1 MRRVIGLILA
11 GLGAFLIILALLL
24 PTYVSNQVVKFPI
37 NTYVV
42 TTLLGPNVSYFSPSL
57 VRPVSGATMR
67 VTDTVKGDGAAS
79 TSSTAVWNEFTYL
92 YDVTNAK
99 VFQYSSRRAAFDRRT
114 SQLVNCCGAHVGGN
128 TSIHQTGLSGY
139 VWPIGTQRQTYHVFD
154 TTLNRPMPY
163 TYAGTSTIHGIGVY
177 RFVERVSHSRAGS
190 QTLPGSLV
198 GSPGQAS
205 VTLPEYYTATNTDY
219 VDPRT
224 GAILNVTETQKLTL
238 EDATGAQRL
247 VLFDGTL
254 AMTPQSVQAAV
265 NLDQSGR
272 NKLSLLKVVLPL
284 VAGLVGVVAL
294 IGGILLARRRPGE
307 HPDMVD
313 TEGPSPSWIP
323 WSGRRP
329 APAHAAPRAGGPAAG
344 SK

>member
-1 MRRVIGLILA
+1 MRRIIGFILA
-11 GLGAFLIILALLL
+11 GLGAFLVVAALLM
-24 PTYVSNQVVKFPI
+24 PTYIAGQVIKFPI

-42 TTLLGPNVSYFSPSL
+42 TTLLGSNVSYFSPSL

-114 SQLVNCCGAHVGGN
+114 GQLVDCCGAHVGGN

-139 VWPIGTQRQTYHVFD
+139 VWPIGAQPKTYHVFD

-163 TYAGTSTIHGIGVY
+163 VYAGTSAIHGIDVY
-177 RFVERVSHSRAGS
+177 RFVEHVSHSRAGS

-198 GSPGQAS
+198 GSPDQAS

-247 VLFDGTL
+247 LLFNGTL
-254 AMTPQSVQAAV
+254 AMTPQSMQAAV
-265 NLDQSGR
+265 NLDQAGR
-272 NKLSLLKVVLPL
+272 NKLILLKVVLPI
-284 VAGLVGVVAL
+284 VAGVVGLAALV
-294 IGGILLARRRPGE
+294 GGILLARRPAGQ
-307 HPDMVD
+307 H
-313 TEGPSPSWIP
+313 
-323 WSGRRP
+323 RRDEAAEPVP
-329 APAHAAPRAGGPAAG
+329 AV
-344 SK
+344 

>member
-1 MRRVIGLILA
+1 MRRIIGLILA
-11 GLGAFLIILALLL
+11 GLGAFLIVAALLL
-24 PTYVSNQVVKFPI
+24 PTYIAGQVVKFPI

-139 VWPIGTQRQTYHVFD
+139 VWPIGTDPRTYDVFD
-154 TTLNRPMPY
+154 TTLKRPMPY
-163 TYAGTSTIHGIGVY
+163 TYAGMSAIHGITVY
-177 RFVERVSHSRAGS
+177 RFVGRVSHARAGS
-190 QTLPGSLV
+190 QTVPGSLV

-219 VDPRT
+219 VDPQT
-224 GAILNVTETQKLTL
+224 GAILNVTQTQKLTL
-238 EDATGAQRL
+238 EDATGTQRL
-247 VLFDGTL
+247 LLFNGTV

-272 NKLSLLKVVLPL
+272 NKLILLKVVLPI
-284 VAGLVGVVAL
+284 VAGVVGLAAL
-294 IGGILLARRRPGE
+294 IGGILLARRPTGQ
-307 HPDMVD
+307 H
-313 TEGPSPSWIP
+313 
-323 WSGRRP
+323 RRDE
-329 APAHAAPRAGGPAAG
+329 AAEPVPV
-344 SK
+344 

>member
-1 MRRVIGLILA
+1 MRRIIGLILA
-11 GLGAFLIILALLL
+11 GLGAFLIVAALLL
-24 PTYVSNQVVKFPI
+24 PTYIAGQVVKFPI

-114 SQLVNCCGAHVGGN
+114 SQLVDCCGAHVGGN

-139 VWPIGTQRQTYHVFD
+139 VWPIGAQPRTYDVFD
-154 TTLNRPMPY
+154 TTVLRPMPY
-163 TYAGTSTIHGIGVY
+163 TYAGMSAIHGITVY
-177 RFVERVSHSRAGS
+177 RFVERVSHTRAGS

-219 VDPRT
+219 VDPQT
-224 GAILNVTETQKLTL
+224 GAILNVTQTQKLTL
-238 EDATGAQRL
+238 EDATGTQRL
-247 VLFDGTL
+247 LLFNGTL

-272 NKLSLLKVVLPL
+272 NKLILLKVILPI
-284 VAGLVGVVAL
+284 VAGLVGLAALVA
-294 IGGILLARRRPGE
+294 GILLARRPAGE
-307 HPDMVD
+307 HRRDEA
-313 TEGPSPSWIP
+313 TEPVPV
-323 WSGRRP
+323 
-329 APAHAAPRAGGPAAG
+329 
-344 SK
+344 

>member
-1 MRRVIGLILA
+1 MRRVTGLILA
-11 GLGAFLIILALLL
+11 GLGAFLVIMALLL
-24 PTYVSNQVVKFPI
+24 PTYIASRVVKFPI

-42 TTLLGPNVSYFSPSL
+42 TTLLGSNVSYFSPSL
-57 VRPVSGATMR
+57 VRPVSGASMR

-99 VFQYSSRRAAFDRRT
+99 VFQYTSRRAAFDRRT
-114 SQLVNCCGAHVGGN
+114 SQLVDCCGAHVGGN

-139 VWPIGTQRQTYHVFD
+139 VWPIGAQAQTYHVFD

-163 TYAGTSTIHGIGVY
+163 TYAGTSTIHGISVY
-177 RFVERVSHSRAGS
+177 RFVEHVSHSRAGS

-205 VTLPEYYTATNTDY
+205 VTLPEYYTATNTEY

-224 GAILNVTETQKLTL
+224 GAILDVTETQRLTL
-238 EDATGAQRL
+238 EDSTGTQRL
-247 VLFDGTL
+247 LLFNGTL

-272 NKLSLLKVVLPL
+272 TKLTLLKVVLPI
-284 VAGLVGVVAL
+284 VAGVLGLAAL
-294 IGGILLARRRPGE
+294 AGGILL
-307 HPDMVD
+307 V
-313 TEGPSPSWIP
+313 
-323 WSGRRP
+323 RRP
-329 APAHAAPRAGGPAAG
+329 AGQHRRNEAAEPVPAA
-344 SK
+344 

>member
-1 MRRVIGLILA
+1 MMRRVIGLVLA
-11 GLGAFLIILALLL
+11 GLGAFLIVAALLL
-24 PTYVSNQVVKFPI
+24 PTYVAGQLVKFPI

-42 TTLLGPNVSYFSPSL
+42 TTLLGPNTSYFSPSM

-67 VTDTVKGDGAAS
+67 ITDTVKGDGAAS

-128 TSIHQTGLSGY
+128 TSIHQSGLSGY
-139 VWPIGTQRQTYHVFD
+139 VWPIGAQARTYDVFD
-154 TTLNRPMPY
+154 TTVNRPMPY
-163 TYAGTSTIHGIGVY
+163 TYAGMSAIHGITVY
-177 RFVERVSHSRAGS
+177 RFVEHVSHSRAGS

-219 VDPRT
+219 VDPQT
-224 GAILNVTETQKLTL
+224 GAILDVTETQKLTL
-238 EDATGAQRL
+238 EDATGVQRL
-247 VLFDGTL
+247 LLFNGTL

-272 NKLSLLKVVLPL
+272 NKLIAFKVIVPI
-284 VAGLVGVVAL
+284 VAGIFGLAALV
-294 IGGILLARRRPGE
+294 GGILLARRPTGQ
-307 HPDMVD
+307 H
-313 TEGPSPSWIP
+313 
-323 WSGRRP
+323 RRDEAAEPVP
-329 APAHAAPRAGGPAAG
+329 AL
-344 SK
+344 

>member
-24 PTYVSNQVVKFPI
+24 PTYITSQVVKFPI

-42 TTLLGPNVSYFSPSL
+42 TTLLGTNVSYFSPSL
-57 VRPVSGATMR
+57 VRPVPAATMR

-114 SQLVNCCGAHVGGN
+114 SQLVDCCGAHVGGN
-128 TSIHQTGLSGY
+128 TSIHQSGLSGY
-139 VWPIGTQRQTYHVFD
+139 VWPIGAQPQTYQVFD

-163 TYAGTSTIHGIGVY
+163 TYAGMSTIHGIDVY

-190 QTLPGSLV
+190 QTVPGSLV

-224 GAILNVTETQKLTL
+224 GAILDVTEAQKLTL

-247 VLFDGTL
+247 LLFNGTL

-272 NKLSLLKVVLPL
+272 NKLTLLQVVLPIVLGVVGL
-284 VAGLVGVVAL
+284 VALVA
-294 IGGILLARRRPGE
+294 GILLARRPAGQ
-307 HPDMVD
+307 H
-313 TEGPSPSWIP
+313 
-323 WSGRRP
+323 RRDEAAEPVP
-329 APAHAAPRAGGPAAG
+329 AV
-344 SK
+344 

>member
-1 MRRVIGLILA
+1 MRRIIGLILA
-11 GLGAFLIILALLL
+11 GLGAFLIVAALLM
-24 PTYVSNQVVKFPI
+24 PTYIAGQVIKFPI

-42 TTLLGPNVSYFSPSL
+42 TTLLGPNASYFSPSL

-99 VFQYSSRRAAFDRRT
+99 VFQYTSRRAAFDRRT
-114 SQLVNCCGAHVGGN
+114 SQLVDCCGAHVGGN
-128 TSIHQTGLSGY
+128 TSIHQSGLSGY
-139 VWPIGTQRQTYHVFD
+139 VWPIGTQPRTYDVFD

-163 TYAGTSTIHGIGVY
+163 TYAGLAAIHGITVY

-190 QTLPGSLV
+190 QTVPGSLV

-219 VDPRT
+219 VDPQT
-224 GAILNVTETQKLTL
+224 GAILNVTQTQKLTL
-238 EDATGAQRL
+238 EDATGVQRL
-247 VLFDGTL
+247 LLFNGTL

-272 NKLSLLKVVLPL
+272 NKIILLKVVLPI
-284 VAGLVGVVAL
+284 VAGVVGLAAL
-294 IGGILLARRRPGE
+294 IGGILLARRPTGQ
-307 HPDMVD
+307 H
-313 TEGPSPSWIP
+313 
-323 WSGRRP
+323 RRNE
-329 APAHAAPRAGGPAAG
+329 AAEPVPV
-344 SK
+344 

>member
-1 MRRVIGLILA
+1 MRRIIGLILA
-11 GLGAFLIILALLL
+11 GLGAFLIVAALLL
-24 PTYVSNQVVKFPI
+24 PTYIAGQLVKFPI

-42 TTLLGPNVSYFSPSL
+42 TTLLGSNVSYFSPSL

-99 VFQYSSRRAAFDRRT
+99 EFQYSSRRAAFDRRT
-114 SQLVNCCGAHVGGN
+114 SQLVNCCGAHVGGD
-128 TSIHQTGLSGY
+128 TSIHQSGLSGY
-139 VWPIGTQRQTYHVFD
+139 VWPIGARPQTYQVFD

-163 TYAGTSTIHGIGVY
+163 TYAGMSAIHGITVY
-177 RFVERVSHSRAGS
+177 RFVERVSHGRAGS

-198 GSPGQAS
+198 GRPDQAS

-224 GAILNVTETQKLTL
+224 GAILDVTETQKLTL

-247 VLFDGTL
+247 LLFDGTV

-272 NKLSLLKVVLPL
+272 NKLILLTVILPIAAG
-284 VAGLVGVVAL
+284 VAGLAAL
-294 IGGILLARRRPGE
+294 VGGILLARRPAGE
-307 HPDMVD
+307 H
-313 TEGPSPSWIP
+313 
-323 WSGRRP
+323 RRDEAAEPVP
-329 APAHAAPRAGGPAAG
+329 AV
-344 SK
+344 

>member
-11 GLGAFLIILALLL
+11 GLGAFLIVAALLL
-24 PTYVSNQVVKFPI
+24 PTYIASQLVKFPI

-57 VRPVSGATMR
+57 VRPISGATMR
-67 VTDTVKGDGAAS
+67 ITDTVKGDGAAS

-139 VWPIGTQRQTYHVFD
+139 VWPIGSQPRTYDVFD
-154 TTLNRPMPY
+154 TTLTRPMPY
-163 TYAGTSTIHGIGVY
+163 TYAGTSAIHGITVY
-177 RFVERVSHSRAGS
+177 RFVERVSHGRAGS

-198 GSPGQAS
+198 GSPGQPS

-219 VDPRT
+219 VDPQT
-224 GAILNVTETQKLTL
+224 GAILDVTETQKLTL

-247 VLFDGTL
+247 LLFNGTV

-272 NKLSLLKVVLPL
+272 NKLLLLKVVLPI
-284 VAGLVGVVAL
+284 VAGVVGLAAL
-294 IGGILLARRRPGE
+294 AGGILLARRPAGQ
-307 HPDMVD
+307 H
-313 TEGPSPSWIP
+313 
-323 WSGRRP
+323 RRDE
-329 APAHAAPRAGGPAAG
+329 AAEPVPV
-344 SK
+344 

>member
-1 MRRVIGLILA
+1 MRRIIGLILA
-11 GLGAFLIILALLL
+11 GLGAFLIVAALLM
-24 PTYVSNQVVKFPI
+24 PTFIAGRVIKFPI

-42 TTLLGPNVSYFSPSL
+42 TTLLGPNASYFSPSL

-99 VFQYSSRRAAFDRRT
+99 EFQYSSRRAAFDRRT
-114 SQLVNCCGAHVGGN
+114 SQLVDCCGAHVGGN
-128 TSIHQTGLSGY
+128 TSIHQSGLSGY
-139 VWPIGTQRQTYHVFD
+139 VWPIGAQPQTYHVFD

-163 TYAGTSTIHGIGVY
+163 TYAGMSAIHGITVY
-177 RFVERVSHSRAGS
+177 RFVERVSHARAGS

-219 VDPRT
+219 VDPQT
-224 GAILNVTETQKLTL
+224 GAILNVTQTQKLTL
-238 EDATGAQRL
+238 EDATGVQRL
-247 VLFDGTL
+247 LLFNGTL

-272 NKLSLLKVVLPL
+272 NKIIVLKVVLPI
-284 VAGLVGVVAL
+284 VAGVVGLAALV
-294 IGGILLARRRPGE
+294 GGILLARRPTGQ
-307 HPDMVD
+307 H
-313 TEGPSPSWIP
+313 
-323 WSGRRP
+323 RRDE
-329 APAHAAPRAGGPAAG
+329 AAEPVPV
-344 SK
+344 

>member
-1 MRRVIGLILA
+1 
-11 GLGAFLIILALLL
+11 
-24 PTYVSNQVVKFPI
+24 
-37 NTYVV
+37 
-42 TTLLGPNVSYFSPSL
+42 
-57 VRPVSGATMR
+57 MR

-99 VFQYSSRRAAFDRRT
+99 VFQYTSRRAAFDRRT
-114 SQLVNCCGAHVGGN
+114 SQLVDCCGAHVGGN

-139 VWPIGTQRQTYHVFD
+139 VWPIGTQRQTYKVFD

-177 RFVERVSHSRAGS
+177 RFVEHVPHSRAGS

-205 VTLPEYYTATNTDY
+205 VTMPEYYTATNTDY

-224 GAILNVTETQKLTL
+224 GAILDVTETQRLTL

-247 VLFDGTL
+247 LLFNGTV
-254 AMTPQSVQAAV
+254 AMTPQSVQTAV

-272 NKLSLLKVVLPL
+272 NKLTLLKVVLPIVAGVLGL
-284 VAGLVGVVAL
+284 VALV
-294 IGGILLARRRPGE
+294 GGILL
-307 HPDMVD
+307 V
-313 TEGPSPSWIP
+313 
-323 WSGRRP
+323 RRP
-329 APAHAAPRAGGPAAG
+329 AGQHRRDEAAQPVPAA
-344 SK
+344 

>member
-11 GLGAFLIILALLL
+11 GLGAFLIIMALLL
-24 PTYVSNQVVKFPI
+24 PTYIASRVVKFPI

-42 TTLLGPNVSYFSPSL
+42 TTLLGSNVSYFSPSL
-57 VRPVSGATMR
+57 VRPVSGASMR

-99 VFQYSSRRAAFDRRT
+99 VFQYTSRRAAFDRRT
-114 SQLVNCCGAHVGGN
+114 SQLVDCCGAHVGGN

-139 VWPIGTQRQTYHVFD
+139 VWPIGTQPQTYKVFD

-163 TYAGTSTIHGIGVY
+163 TYAGMSTIHGIGVY
-177 RFVERVSHSRAGS
+177 RFVEHVPHSRAGS

-205 VTLPEYYTATNTDY
+205 VTMPEYYTATNTDY

-224 GAILNVTETQKLTL
+224 GAILDVTETQKLTL

-247 VLFDGTL
+247 LLFNGTL
-254 AMTPQSVQAAV
+254 AMTPQSVQTAV

-272 NKLSLLKVVLPL
+272 NKLTLLKVVLPIVAGVLGL
-284 VAGLVGVVAL
+284 VALV
-294 IGGILLARRRPGE
+294 GGILL
-307 HPDMVD
+307 V
-313 TEGPSPSWIP
+313 
-323 WSGRRP
+323 RRP
-329 APAHAAPRAGGPAAG
+329 AGQHRRDEAAEPVPAA
-344 SK
+344 

>member
-11 GLGAFLIILALLL
+11 GLGAFLIIMALLL
-24 PTYVSNQVVKFPI
+24 PTYIASRAVKFPI

-42 TTLLGPNVSYFSPSL
+42 TTLLGSNVSYFSPSL
-57 VRPVSGATMR
+57 VRPVSGASMR

-99 VFQYSSRRAAFDRRT
+99 VFQYTSRRAAFDRRT
-114 SQLVNCCGAHVGGN
+114 SQLVDCCGAQVGGN
-128 TSIHQTGLSGY
+128 TSVHQTGLSGY
-139 VWPIGTQRQTYHVFD
+139 VWPIGAQAQTYHVFD

-163 TYAGTSTIHGIGVY
+163 TYAGTSTIHGISVY

-205 VTLPEYYTATNTDY
+205 VTLPQYYTATNTDY

-224 GAILNVTETQKLTL
+224 GAILDVTETQRLTL
-238 EDATGAQRL
+238 EDSTGTQRL
-247 VLFDGTL
+247 LLFNGTL

-272 NKLSLLKVVLPL
+272 TKLTLLEVVLPI
-284 VAGLVGVVAL
+284 VAGVLGLAAL
-294 IGGILLARRRPGE
+294 IGGVLL
-307 HPDMVD
+307 V
-313 TEGPSPSWIP
+313 
-323 WSGRRP
+323 RRP
-329 APAHAAPRAGGPAAG
+329 AGQHRRDEAAEPVPAA
-344 SK
+344 

>member
-1 MRRVIGLILA
+1 MRRIIGLILA
-11 GLGAFLIILALLL
+11 GLGAFLIIAALLL
-24 PTYVSNQVVKFPI
+24 PTYIAGQVVKFPI

-42 TTLLGPNVSYFSPSL
+42 TTLLGPNASYFSPSL

-114 SQLVNCCGAHVGGN
+114 GQLVDCCGAHVGGN

-139 VWPIGTQRQTYHVFD
+139 VWPIGAEPRTYDVFD

-163 TYAGTSTIHGIGVY
+163 TYAGMSAIHGITVY
-177 RFVERVSHSRAGS
+177 RFVERVSHTRAGS

-198 GSPGQAS
+198 GRPGQAS
-205 VTLPEYYTATNTDY
+205 VTLPEYYTATNIDY
-219 VDPRT
+219 VDPQT

-238 EDATGAQRL
+238 EDATGTQRL
-247 VLFDGTL
+247 LLFNGTL

-272 NKLSLLKVVLPL
+272 DKLILLKVILPIAAGVVGLAAL
-284 VAGLVGVVAL
+284 VA
-294 IGGILLARRRPGE
+294 GILLARRPTGQ
-307 HPDMVD
+307 H
-313 TEGPSPSWIP
+313 
-323 WSGRRP
+323 RRDE
-329 APAHAAPRAGGPAAG
+329 AAEPVPV
-344 SK
+344 

>member
-1 MRRVIGLILA
+1 MRRIIGLILA
-11 GLGAFLIILALLL
+11 GLGAFLIVAALLM
-24 PTYVSNQVVKFPI
+24 PTYIAGQVIKFPI

-42 TTLLGPNVSYFSPSL
+42 TTLLGPNASYFSPSL

-99 VFQYSSRRAAFDRRT
+99 VFQYTSRRAAFDRRT
-114 SQLVNCCGAHVGGN
+114 SQLVDCCGAHVGGN
-128 TSIHQTGLSGY
+128 TSIHQSGLSGY
-139 VWPIGTQRQTYHVFD
+139 VWPIGTQPRTYDVFD

-163 TYAGTSTIHGIGVY
+163 TYAGLAAIHGITVY

-190 QTLPGSLV
+190 QTVPGSLV

-219 VDPRT
+219 VDPQT
-224 GAILNVTETQKLTL
+224 GAILNVTQTQKLTL
-238 EDATGAQRL
+238 EDATGVQRL
-247 VLFDGTL
+247 LLFSGTL

-272 NKLSLLKVVLPL
+272 NKIILLKVVLPI
-284 VAGLVGVVAL
+284 VAGVVGLAAL
-294 IGGILLARRRPGE
+294 IGGILLARRPTGQ
-307 HPDMVD
+307 H
-313 TEGPSPSWIP
+313 
-323 WSGRRP
+323 RRNE
-329 APAHAAPRAGGPAAG
+329 AAEPVPV
-344 SK
+344 